1 MCLNPDPPPL
11 PNFLPLPLPTPLPVP
26 LRAPE
31 PQENPCPSASPPS
44 KNDMSPVPFT
54 DDNGNLILGPDG
66 LPMMR
71 PAGFDPHFFTGAGA
85 EDAAKYGQGTYY
97 VNSLSN
103 FRIGGSWDAQRGAK
117 GPSNPQGQWYPEFRD
132 YASVAIGLYAGA
144 DGFNANQINM
154 VANLY
159 ASKNSQF
166 TGQVMDTNF
175 PNLPAQNVDNTS
187 LGVTLATVGGGFG
200 VCTGAVTK

>member
-1 MCLNPDPPPL
+1 
-11 PNFLPLPLPTPLPVP
+11 
-26 LRAPE
+26 
-31 PQENPCPSASPPS
+31 
-44 KNDMSPVPFT
+44 
-54 DDNGNLILGPDG
+54 
-66 LPMMR
+66 MMR
-71 PAGFDPHFFTGAGA
+71 PEGFDPHFFTAAGA
-85 EDAAKYGQGTYY
+85 ADAARYGQGTYY

-103 FRIGGSWDAQRGAK
+103 FKIGGPWDAQRGA
-117 GPSNPQGQWYPEFRD
+117 NGQWYTEFRD

-144 DGFNANQINM
+144 DGFDANQINL

-175 PNLPAQNVDNTS
+175 PSLPAQNVDNTS

-200 VCTGAVTK
+200 VCTGGVTK